1 MSNQIV
7 QPIVAEIEAK
17 VVKQKK
23 AKKAKVVAEVPVLVE
38 APVIVVSES
47 VDALIEEDDEEAIL
61 LKRLEE
67 IKIKKART
75 KNAENVDKFR
85 EARITAIETQM
96 EEIKE
101 KMEALE
107 EKLEELDQEK
117 EDIAEGKRDE
127 ELLEKENAKIGAKT
141 DRTVTGKVKV
151 PVKDGQAPRRLAVP
165 GKGDMRSALLKSLLN
180 SVEKEGL
187 SVKLTPSGNDGYQY
201 GFYKKEICDFK
212 DGVWTMPVWNVLRKR
227 LPKGTMIDI
236 FKDEIKRNIV
246 E

>member
-38 APVIVVSES
+38 EPVIVASES

-67 IKIKKART
+67 IKNKKART
-75 KNAENVDKFR
+75 KNAENVEKFR
-85 EARITAIETQM
+85 EARITAIEAQM
-96 EEIKE
+96 EDITE

-107 EKLEELDQEK
+107 QKLEELDQEK

-127 ELLEKENAKIGAKT
+127 ELLEKENAKIGVKS

-227 LPKGTMIDI
+227 LPKGMMVGI

>member
-1 MSNQIV
+1 MSNSQIV

-23 AKKAKVVAEVPVLVE
+23 AKKPKVLVVE
-38 APVIVVSES
+38 PVILASEPVVGG
-47 VDALIEEDDEEAIL
+47 DDDEEDDEEAEM
-61 LKRLEE
+61 RRRAEYDA
-67 IKIKKART
+67 KKARK
-75 KNAENVDKFR
+75 KNAGNIGKFR

-96 EEIKE
+96 EDIKE

-117 EDIAEGKRDE
+117 EDISEGKRDE
-127 ELLEKENAKIGAKT
+127 ELLEKENAKIGVKA
-141 DRTVTGKVKV
+141 DRTATGKPKV

-165 GKGDMRSALLKSLLN
+165 GKGDMRGALLKSLLN
-180 SVEKEGL
+180 SVEREGL
-187 SVKLTPSGNDGYQY
+187 SVKLTPPYDNGYQY

-227 LPKGTMIDI
+227 LTKGMMIDE
-236 FKDEIKRNIV
+236 FKDDIKRNIV

>member
-1 MSNQIV
+1 MSNSQIV

-23 AKKAKVVAEVPVLVE
+23 AKKPKVVPVLVVE
-38 APVIVVSES
+38 PVIVASES
-47 VDALIEEDDEEAIL
+47 VDVLIEEDDEEAIL

-67 IKIKKART
+67 IRNKKART
-75 KNAENVDKFR
+75 MNAENIGKFR

-96 EEIKE
+96 EDIKE

-117 EDIAEGKRDE
+117 EDISEGKRDE
-127 ELLEKENAKIGAKT
+127 ELLEKENAKIGVKA
-141 DRTVTGKVKV
+141 DRTATGKPKV

-165 GKGDMRSALLKSLLN
+165 GKGDMRGALLKSLLN
-180 SVEKEGL
+180 SVEREGL
-187 SVKLTPSGNDGYQY
+187 SVKLTPPYDNGYQY

-227 LPKGTMIDI
+227 LTKGMMIDE
-236 FKDEIKRNIV
+236 FKDDIKRNIV